1 MRRREDD
8 AGDDFRPDVHPC
20 VQAAHK
26 GFNAHLFSLGE
37 LVLRGGFRVD
47 GNKAAFG
54 ILRQLPG
61 EVGQGLL
68 PVPEHLALSEHE
80 RVFFIPVLAQRASLG
95 VGPLDAAEHTIL
107 YGHRAFGRQQLAV
120 AEYTAQMFF
129 PVDFINRPD
138 QPVRRLAQTVEGHA
152 FPGRYDGN
160 EAFVQLRRV
169 LEVGVLVAEQG
180 DAEVAVELPVRHT
193 GAGRLHDLFT
203 PDNLF
208 FIAVTGT

>member
-1 MRRREDD
+1 MLQHGFRAASGFGLCVDLTQGAAHAVVLAGDTVPVVGQNSVDMRTAVFLQRAGGCAVRRREDD

-68 PVPEHLALSEHE
+68 PVPEQSPGQFLWLLLLPEQSYPLPSLLSSQCRHYFLIVSHIFYIIHLHIPTNLSHKA
-80 RVFFIPVLAQRASLG
+80 RQCLSRPHLYKG
-95 VGPLDAAEHTIL
+95 VHPICNHPLYRLLPTHT
-107 YGHRAFGRQQLAV
+107 
-120 AEYTAQMFF
+120 
-129 PVDFINRPD
+129 
-138 QPVRRLAQTVEGHA
+138 
-152 FPGRYDGN
+152 
-160 EAFVQLRRV
+160 
-169 LEVGVLVAEQG
+169 
-180 DAEVAVELPVRHT
+180 
-193 GAGRLHDLFT
+193 
-203 PDNLF
+203 
-208 FIAVTGT
+208 